1 MCATVYEYVRHEHN
15 IFDRESGRLPR
26 RQHQDVA
33 TLGPGRSPQAGAYI
47 DWAAQLFE
55 GAARC
60 LHEPFA
66 ASARTAVAYCR
77 VSSAAQK
84 PDLKNQR
91 RVLEDF
97 CAARGVAGTQFIEEV
112 GGGLNLKR
120 PKFVALM
127 DRIEARQVSHLVI
140 AHKDRLVRFGF
151 QWFERFCAE
160 HGTELLVLNNEQLS
174 PEQEMV
180 QDLLTIVQCFSA
192 RLYGLRNYRKKLK
205 EALAEDLE

>member
-1 MCATVYEYVRHEHN
+1 MLPTGKAANYLGVGVKTLQRW
-15 IFDRESGRLPR
+15 DREGRLKPERTSTGR
-26 RQHQDVA
+26 RIYSKTMLD
-33 TLGPGRSPQAGAYI
+33 TFMRRSVPA
-47 DWAAQLFE
+47 L
-55 GAARC
+55 ARV
-60 LHEPFA
+60 P
-66 ASARTAVAYCR
+66 VAYCR
-77 VSSAAQK
+77 VSRAAQK
-84 PDLKNQR
+84 PDLKDQR

-97 CAARGVAGTQFIEEV
+97 CAARGVAGAQFVEEV

-127 DRIEARQVSHLVI
+127 DRIESREISHLII

-180 QDLLTIVQCFSA
+180 HDLLTIVHCFSA
-192 RLYGLRNYRKKLK
+192 RLYGLRNYRKRLR
-205 EALAEDLE
+205 EALAEDVK

>member
-1 MCATVYEYVRHEHN
+1 MSTFSTGKAAAYLGVGVKTLQRW
-15 IFDRESGRLPR
+15 DREGRLKPERTPSGRRAYSKALLDSFMR
-26 RQHQDVA
+26 RD
-33 TLGPGRSPQAGAYI
+33 LPQAS
-47 DWAAQLFE
+47 
-55 GAARC
+55 RK
-60 LHEPFA
+60 
-66 ASARTAVAYCR
+66 AVAYCR
-77 VSSAAQK
+77 VSSAGQK

-97 CAARGVAGTQFIEEV
+97 CAARGVANVEFVEEV

-120 PKFVALM
+120 PKFMAIM
-127 DRIEARQVSHLVI
+127 DRIEARQVSQLVL

-151 QWFERFCAE
+151 SWFERFCAE

-192 RLYGLRNYRKKLK
+192 RLYGLHNYRKKLN
-205 EALAEDLE
+205 EALTQDVRR

>member
-1 MCATVYEYVRHEHN
+1 LYPKALLDAFMR
-15 IFDRESGRLPR
+15 REP
-26 RQHQDVA
+26 
-33 TLGPGRSPQAGAYI
+33 PQTT
-47 DWAAQLFE
+47 
-55 GAARC
+55 
-60 LHEPFA
+60 
-66 ASARTAVAYCR
+66 RTPVAYCR

-91 RVLEDF
+91 RVLEEF
-97 CAARGVAGTQFIEEV
+97 CAARGVANVEFIEEV

-127 DRIEARQVSHLVI
+127 DRIEARQVSHLIV

-151 QWFERFCAE
+151 PWFERLCAE

-180 QDLLTIVQCFSA
+180 QDLLTIVHCFSA
-192 RLYGLRNYRKKLK
+192 RLDGLRNYRKKLN
-205 EALAEDLE
+205 EALAEDIRK

>member
-1 MCATVYEYVRHEHN
+1 MSTFSTGKAAAYLGVGVKTLQRW
-15 IFDRESGRLPR
+15 DREGRLKPERTSTGR
-26 RQHQDVA
+26 RAYTKAALDAVLNRA
-33 TLGPGRSPQAGAYI
+33 PQQGAR
-47 DWAAQLFE
+47 A
-55 GAARC
+55 
-60 LHEPFA
+60 P
-66 ASARTAVAYCR
+66 VAYCR

-97 CAARGVAGTQFIEEV
+97 CAARGVANVDFVEEV

-120 PKFVALM
+120 KKFVALM

-151 QWFERFCAE
+151 SWFERFCTE

-180 QDLLTIVQCFSA
+180 QDLLTIVHCFSA
-192 RLYGLRNYRKKLK
+192 RLYGLRNYRKKLN
-205 EALAEDLE
+205 EALAEDVRK